1 MTSDGGARQAT
12 NEELVKLARS
22 LPWELSSLPQLAMIE
37 SEIRRRSVLFLS
49 DDARSV
55 RSLMNAIEDEV
66 NRP

>member
-1 MTSDGGARQAT
+1 MTSDGGARKAT
-12 NEELVKLARS
+12 NEDLVKLARS

-37 SEIRRRSVLFLS
+37 SELRRRSVLS

-66 NRP
+66 TKP